1 MKELCFSVIFS
12 YKTSNGIERSETGT
26 YEKLNGSRVLKVEGY
41 FRYTGDDGKV
51 YLVEYTADE
60 NGYIPEISELSD
72 EDDDGRLNGAVL
84 GSLVGGNLG
93 WKM

>member
-1 MKELCFSVIFS
+1 M
-12 YKTSNGIERSETGT
+12 
-26 YEKLNGSRVLKVEGY
+26 
-41 FRYTGDDGKV
+41 

-93 WKM
+93 